1 MFYESPHEGGD
12 VVDLEDVKGD
22 WNETRDPSTHHGN
35 APLPHAGDAGGQH
48 RVADNER

>member
-1 MFYESPHEGGD
+1 MFYESPREGGD

-35 APLPHAGDAGGQH
+35 APKHLIEHVIDFDTRG
-48 RVADNER
+48 